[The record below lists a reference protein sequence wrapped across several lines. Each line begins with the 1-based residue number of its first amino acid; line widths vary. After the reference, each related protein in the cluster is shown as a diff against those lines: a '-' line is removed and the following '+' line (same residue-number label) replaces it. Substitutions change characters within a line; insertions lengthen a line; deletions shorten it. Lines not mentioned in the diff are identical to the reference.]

1 MILVTGATG
10 CIGRAVVDRLT
21 SSGHAVK
28 CLFHWGNERPAPR
41 RVVITGG
48 DVRNVDSLVEAM
60 TEGGECDTVIHLAS
74 IRRETKHDTYEE
86 VNQIGSNNMIMACRA
101 AKIQRLIT
109 VSCLGA
115 ETRSAYP
122 FLRSSGKAEEII
134 RASGLNFTILK
145 SAAVFGPEDWLTN
158 WLAGI
163 ESGLRFV
170 VPMPH
175 AGQTK
180 LQPIWV
186 GDVAAC
192 VERCLK
198 VRSTFRQVV
207 PIGGPQSLT
216 IKDITELTLKVSEKK
231 RRLIKVPSALTRQLT
246 RFLERYHGALNEPE
260 MDALSYNRTT
270 EIGGVHRVFGFAPA
284 KMQTKLNYLS
294 PRYDP
299 PAQPV
304 RFAYG

>member
-74 IRRETKHDTYEE
+74 IRRETKADTYEE
-86 VNQIGSNNMIMACRA
+86 VNQIGSHNMVMACKA

-145 SAAVFGPEDWLTN
+145 SAAIFGPEDWLTN

-163 ESGLRFV
+163 QLGLPLV
-170 VPMPH
+170 MPMPH

-216 IKDITELTLKVSEKK
+216 IKDIAELILKVSGKK

-270 EIGGVHRVFGFAPA
+270 EIGGIHRVFGFAPA

-299 PAQPV
+299 PAPPV

>member
-21 SSGHAVK
+21 SSGQQVK

-48 DVRNVDSLVEAM
+48 DVRSVDSLSEAM
-60 TEGGECDTVIHLAS
+60 TEGGVCDTVIHLAS
-74 IRRETKHDTYEE
+74 LRRETKADTYEE
-86 VNQIGSNNMIMACRA
+86 VNEVGTHNVIMACKT

-122 FLRSSGKAEEII
+122 LQRSIGKAEEIV
-134 RASGLNFTILK
+134 RSSGMNYTILK
-145 SAAVFGPEDWLTN
+145 SAVVYGPEDWLTN

-163 ESGLRFV
+163 TSGLPFV
-170 VPMPH
+170 LPVPH
-175 AGQTK
+175 RGETK
-180 LQPIWV
+180 LQPLWV
-186 GDVAAC
+186 GDLAAC
-192 VERCLK
+192 IERCLT
-198 VRSTFRQVV
+198 VRSTYRQIV
-207 PIGGPQSLT
+207 PLGGPQSLT
-216 IKDITELTLKVSEKK
+216 LNELAQLTLKVMEKK
-231 RRLIKVPSALTRQLT
+231 RRIVRVPSAFTKHIANFLS
-246 RFLERYHGALNEPE
+246 RFHGSLNEPE
-260 MDALSYNRTT
+260 IESLSYNRTT

-294 PRYDP
+294 PRYEP

-304 RFAYG
+304 RFAYR

>member
-21 SSGHAVK
+21 SSGQQVK

-48 DVRNVDSLVEAM
+48 DVRSVDSLNEAM
-60 TEGGECDTVIHLAS
+60 TEGGVCDTVIHLAS
-74 IRRETKHDTYEE
+74 LRRETKEDNYEE
-86 VNQIGSNNMIMACRA
+86 VNEVGTHNVIMACKT

-122 FLRSSGKAEEII
+122 LQRSIGKAEEIV
-134 RASGLNFTILK
+134 RSSGMNYTILK
-145 SAAVFGPEDWLTN
+145 SAVVYGPEDWLTN

-163 ESGLRFV
+163 TSGLPFV
-170 VPMPH
+170 LPVPH
-175 AGQTK
+175 RGETK
-180 LQPIWV
+180 LQPLWV
-186 GDVAAC
+186 GDLAAC
-192 VERCLK
+192 IERCLT
-198 VRSTFRQVV
+198 VRSTYRQIV
-207 PIGGPQSLT
+207 PLGGPQSLT
-216 IKDITELTLKVSEKK
+216 LNELAQLTLKVMEKK
-231 RRLIKVPSALTRQLT
+231 RRIVRVPSVFTRHIASFLS
-246 RFLERYHGALNEPE
+246 RFQGALNEPE
-260 MDALSYNRTT
+260 IESLSYNRTT

-294 PRYDP
+294 PRYEP

-304 RFAYG
+304 RFAYR

>member
-21 SSGHAVK
+21 SSGQQVK

-41 RVVITGG
+41 RAVITGG
-48 DVRNVDSLVEAM
+48 DVRSVDSLNEAM
-60 TEGGECDTVIHLAS
+60 TEGGVCDTVIHLAS
-74 IRRETKHDTYEE
+74 LRRETKEDNYEE
-86 VNQIGSNNMIMACRA
+86 VNEVGTHNVIMACKM

-122 FLRSSGKAEEII
+122 LQRSIGKAEEIV
-134 RASGLNFTILK
+134 RSSGMNYTILK
-145 SAAVFGPEDWLTN
+145 SAVVYGPEDWLTN

-163 ESGLRFV
+163 TSGLPFV
-170 VPMPH
+170 LPVPH
-175 AGQTK
+175 RGETK
-180 LQPIWV
+180 LQPLWV
-186 GDVAAC
+186 GDLAAC
-192 VERCLK
+192 IERCLT
-198 VRSTFRQVV
+198 VRSTYRQVV
-207 PIGGPQSLT
+207 PLGGPQSLT
-216 IKDITELTLKVSEKK
+216 LNELAQLTLKVMEKK
-231 RRLIKVPSALTRQLT
+231 RRIVRVPSAFTRHITGFLS
-246 RFLERYHGALNEPE
+246 RFQGSLNEPE
-260 MDALSYNRTT
+260 IESLSYNRTT

-294 PRYDP
+294 PRYEP

-304 RFAYG
+304 RFAYR